1 MSCFVLFFFLSSFI
15 VVSWINGSSNS
26 NHSATRSNGGIVGS
40 RRLSGSVSRRSS
52 LNNSSVVG
60 RGHNNAAT
68 WSRLCCSSDTLILYM
83 IWICI
88 AGGSWGASFWMPTYV
103 ERRIKLDAL
112 NAIKATVGEP
122 YIVHEMSTTTPYRLV
137 GK

>member
-1 MSCFVLFFFLSSFI
+1 M
-15 VVSWINGSSNS
+15 VSWINGSSNS

-52 LNNSSVVG
+52 LNSSVVG